1 VVVAETRAARPA
13 DQVDVFARETTAH
26 FREEEE
32 LLFPLVRRYADSP
45 PALLAQVLSEH
56 MQLHGFARRLEA
68 ALAAGI
74 VDRDLLGEIGALL
87 EAHIRLEERELFR
100 LIQEL
105 VPSDELEAL
114 PLGGGACPVRG

>member
-1 VVVAETRAARPA
+1 M
-13 DQVDVFARETTAH
+13 
-26 FREEEE
+26 
-32 LLFPLVRRYADSP
+32 SP
-45 PALLAQVLSEH
+45 P
-56 MQLHGFARRLEA
+56 RRSEA

-105 VPSDELEAL
+105 VPNDELEAL